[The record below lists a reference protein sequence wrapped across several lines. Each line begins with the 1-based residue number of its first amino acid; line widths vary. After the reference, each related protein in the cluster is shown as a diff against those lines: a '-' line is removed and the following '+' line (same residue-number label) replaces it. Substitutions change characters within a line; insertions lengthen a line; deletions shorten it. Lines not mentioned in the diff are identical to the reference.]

1 LRLAR
6 ARSKSAART
15 YVPKEANEGR
25 SPYLSASD
33 KHVEDLG
40 IYPMYMDEDGGN
52 ASWIEDIGH
61 DSVMEL
67 DTRMRAEGW
76 RQEKEAGMREKHNIK
91 MRINVSDSEAAEG
104 VAKILNELKM
114 YGDIG
119 TSREI
124 KIREMGKITRKKVKE
139 AGYRLST
146 GFDGDGSGRIDKVTK
161 GKDYVECSAEN
172 VKYPDDWHGMRD
184 FFNGIK
190 IVLDGGRGAEVFRD
204 YAEEKGGSEQICFI
218 DGDGGEHIKSIT
230 YDEQTFIDK
239 EARDEIVKLTY
250 HKSSKK
256 PYRQRSEVLAYD
268 SETGEIVCRIKR
280 SHVGGL
286 YVELPGGGIDKGES
300 PRTAAK
306 REALEEAGIT
316 LKNIEQVGRCR
327 WKWPK
332 THQNAMGTW
341 ADLYAG
347 DDTFI
352 FIAEVDTKGKPTS
365 EEGDGWDRLQ
375 TRSIDKLRT
384 FLKTHKKEGTMIMQ
398 DCRLAALRKLETK
411 ITQTSAQ
418 LPLTKSASTTTLLNE
433 DTTQESNMHNAAG
446 FMAGYMAKTGHNK
459 EASLNKEARNIEG
472 GQASFLKALFPTMNI
487 YGPGEDITPRE
498 ISNPHT
504 RETFKL
510 NANEM
515 RTGQDTR
522 KAYS

>member
-1 LRLAR
+1 
-6 ARSKSAART
+6 
-15 YVPKEANEGR
+15 
-25 SPYLSASD
+25 
-33 KHVEDLG
+33 
-40 IYPMYMDEDGGN
+40 
-52 ASWIEDIGH
+52 
-61 DSVMEL
+61 
-67 DTRMRAEGW
+67 
-76 RQEKEAGMREKHNIK
+76 
-91 MRINVSDSEAAEG
+91 
-104 VAKILNELKM
+104 
-114 YGDIG
+114 
-119 TSREI
+119 
-124 KIREMGKITRKKVKE
+124 
-139 AGYRLST
+139 
-146 GFDGDGSGRIDKVTK
+146 
-161 GKDYVECSAEN
+161 
-172 VKYPDDWHGMRD
+172 
-184 FFNGIK
+184 
-190 IVLDGGRGAEVFRD
+190 
-204 YAEEKGGSEQICFI
+204 
-218 DGDGGEHIKSIT
+218 
-230 YDEQTFIDK
+230 
-239 EARDEIVKLTY
+239 
-250 HKSSKK
+250 
-256 PYRQRSEVLAYD
+256 
-268 SETGEIVCRIKR
+268 
-280 SHVGGL
+280 
-286 YVELPGGGIDKGES
+286 
-300 PRTAAK
+300 
-306 REALEEAGIT
+306 
-316 LKNIEQVGRCR
+316 
-327 WKWPK
+327 
-332 THQNAMGTW
+332 MGTW